1 MGTLL
6 RLVVGVT
13 LVLAVAGVL
22 GLAVA
27 GGIARAHDVDAI
39 PVPDESYLA
48 NLKADY
54 KDAYRAPLD
63 YNSYR
68 DIDRL
73 AETAFKNGG
82 REIFRSDTELVYEG
96 TRAGVRYFNA
106 YYLDRS
112 TSPGTLT
119 LVTAVRVMS
128 TKGKYAWKL
137 FRPIHTN
144 LAPYQVDRLASGAP
158 D

>member
-73 AETAFKNGG
+73 SETAFKNGG

-144 LAPYQVDRLASGAP
+144 LAPYQVERLASGAP